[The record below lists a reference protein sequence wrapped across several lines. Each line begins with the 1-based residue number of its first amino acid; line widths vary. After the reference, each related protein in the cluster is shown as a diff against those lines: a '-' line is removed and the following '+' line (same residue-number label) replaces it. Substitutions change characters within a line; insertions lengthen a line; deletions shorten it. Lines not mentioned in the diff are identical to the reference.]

1 MPGLNQLKK
10 FANDMLTIG
19 DEVKIR
25 AQRGEKPAVVP
36 LPEGISEEDDSED
49 FVLGLPDSQNNT
61 QNDSKDD
68 IPADLDSLSTDEEPE
83 TADSF
88 DLDSLLNNQNTA
100 DSSMPDLSEFLDEEE
115 TKTPQQ
121 EAPEETPLED
131 LDLEA
136 LLKAS
141 ENSKDKIQEEEP
153 LDTEQELTQEE
164 STAPDLEEFSDLAS
178 IEKNETDSTGDEN
191 KPSEQPKPKID
202 QSESELSENS
212 SLDDEFSFDGQEI
225 DLNADIPDEIADLD
239 GSAPEDDFEMDS
251 SLKEQM
257 SEDSPEQKSGSETN
271 EFDLPD
277 FDSDFGTSFDSTN
290 DTAAVDTALNENL
303 ADNRANDSLADE
315 ILANVVPQENSPEET
330 LDTQPKNESEEN
342 LSFDSFEQPET
353 EKSTGENSD
362 LGLSDFDIPD
372 IGDFGSAEDA
382 GSQETADGLDS
393 SGQLNSVEAEN
404 DSAAQEILNGL
415 NLPVDAS
422 DDVPAEDFSN
432 ALEGLESADNIDFGT
447 PVVNIEDEFKPTEAK
462 INNSDDDFALDTED
476 FNIPGFSDTQTAAF
490 DKKGRPKVDVVDF
503 SKAGA
508 KPKNTLTEEEYET
521 FRKNL
526 AVYPLNL
533 RLAVEDLI
541 VKNEFTDDAV
551 FEIIEKILKKT
562 PARQLASQLEKMLDI
577 AIDVPRDYERR
588 SVAQYEAYKQ
598 SFQYQLKNRIIPG
611 AILTVVIATICA
623 LLFQAGVLFIYKPAM
638 ASMLYKQGYTLLEN
652 NEYPQSEAK
661 FNQAVQYRSVKK
673 WFYKYAQGYRAHKQF
688 DRAENMYKNT
698 LKVFKNDKPA
708 GLEWAEMEL
717 YDRANYEKAENTVR
731 REVLDYHIND
741 PDARLLLGDIFLEWA
756 ETDNSKYDKARD
768 TYFELVKTSK
778 SAKDTDLYMSRL
790 LRYYIRTDKLQI
802 VLELKKR
809 FFPREK
815 SLVAKDWTELSGYLL
830 DKLYGPLIRGDEEWR
845 AKIEDVKAMLDI
857 AKKLEPQNPTV
868 HYNMARYYEHNS
880 NFELARRE
888 LQTALDCFD
897 KLEFRTKKTV
907 YQEIDSCR
915 ILGELFADVRQYI
928 KAQEVYTRGIT
939 LFQNEHERSGFEGD
953 LNTGK
958 LYADMGDIEYFISGD
973 MDAALKNYEQA
984 VANKNATPG
993 INFRIGAIN
1002 YNKQN
1007 YLPALEFFNKSYEK
1021 VKNDPNLL
1029 LSLANA
1035 LVLRGNNNAAQGIY
1049 SQLLSILDSERVHHD
1064 MLFPHQKEE
1073 DNALLEM
1080 YLKVNNN
1087 LGVVLYKISRR
1098 TGKSQKNGNSFA
1110 CFAESIRAW
1119 DALTR
1124 NPETMV
1130 RLGGSNL
1137 ALQNSKYIT
1146 ASMAEFEPA
1155 IYTAIPKTLTGEK
1168 VLE

>member
-10 FANDMLTIG
+10 FANDMLNIG

-36 LPEGISEEDDSED
+36 FPEGISEEDDSED
-49 FVLGLPDSQNNT
+49 FVLGLPESQDKSQTEQTDDNISDTDSSTENT
-61 QNDSKDD
+61 ENS
-68 IPADLDSLSTDEEPE
+68 
-83 TADSF
+83 DSF
-88 DLDSLLNNQNTA
+88 DLDSLLNTQNTA
-100 DSSMPDLSEFLDEEE
+100 DDSMPDLSEFLDEPENKNPEKEE
-115 TKTPQQ
+115 Q
-121 EAPEETPLED
+121 PEETPLED
-131 LDLEA
+131 LDFES
-136 LLKAS
+136 LLKSA
-141 ENSKDKIQEEEP
+141 ENSKDKIQEEESET
-153 LDTEQELTQEE
+153 DAEQPSAEE
-164 STAPDLEEFSDLAS
+164 NDLTAPDLEEFSDLAS
-178 IEKNETDSTGDEN
+178 VEKDETAPTEGEQKKEKNARET
-191 KPSEQPKPKID
+191 P
-202 QSESELSENS
+202 
-212 SLDDEFSFDGQEI
+212 DDDFSFDGEAI
-225 DLNADIPDEIADLD
+225 DLNDDIPDEIADLD
-239 GSAPEDDFEMDS
+239 GTTPDDDFEMDS
-251 SLKEQM
+251 SLKAQKADDEEK
-257 SEDSPEQKSGSETN
+257 SEEKNTESQDSIKAEDFSMPENDSAESNQNSDFE
-271 EFDLPD
+271 LPD
-277 FDSDFGTSFDSTN
+277 FDSNFGEPSDSINEDSKEETSDVQNDNSGTENNPFDFDS
-290 DTAAVDTALNENL
+290 LEHSEPEN
-303 ADNRANDSLADE
+303 SADE
-315 ILANVVPQENSPEET
+315 NS
-330 LDTQPKNESEEN
+330 NFSA
-342 LSFDSFEQPET
+342 
-353 EKSTGENSD
+353 
-362 LGLSDFDIPD
+362 SDFDIPD
-372 IGDFGSAEDA
+372 IGDFETSGDA
-382 GSQETADGLDS
+382 TDSTNADDTDS
-393 SGQLNSVEAEN
+393 SKQLSSVEAEN
-404 DSAAQEILNGL
+404 DSAAQAILDGL
-415 NLPVDAS
+415 NLPVDAA
-422 DDVPAEDFSN
+422 DDVPSEDYSN
-432 ALEGLESADNIDFGT
+432 ALEGLENAGDIDFGT

-462 INNSDDDFALDTED
+462 INNPDDDFALDSED

-508 KPKNTLTEEEYET
+508 KPKNTLTEEEYEK
-521 FRKNL
+521 FKKNL
-526 AVYPLNL
+526 SDYPLNL
-533 RLAVEDLI
+533 RLAIEDLI

-551 FEIIEKILKKT
+551 FEVIEKILNKT
-562 PARQLASQLEKMLDI
+562 PARQLATQLEKMLDI

-611 AILTVVIATICA
+611 AILTVVISIVCA

-652 NEYPQSEAK
+652 NEYPQSESK
-661 FNQAVQYRSVKK
+661 FSQALHYRSVKK

-698 LKVFKNDKPA
+698 LKVFNNDKSA

-741 PDARLLLGDIFLEWA
+741 PDARLLLGDIFLEWG
-756 ETDNSKYDKARD
+756 ETDKSKYDKARD
-768 TYFELVKTSK
+768 TYLELAQGSK
-778 SAKDTDLYMSRL
+778 SAKETDLYMSRL
-790 LRYYIRTDKLQI
+790 LRYFIRTDKLKN
-802 VLELKKR
+802 VLELKQR

-830 DKLYGPLIRGDEEWR
+830 DKLYGPLSRADEYLR

-897 KLEFRTKKTV
+897 KIEVRTKKTV

-928 KAQEVYTRGIT
+928 KAQEIYTRGIT
-939 LFQNEHERSGFEGD
+939 LFQNEHERTGFEGD
-953 LNTGK
+953 FNTGK

-984 VANKNATPG
+984 VVNKNGTPG

-1007 YLPALEFFNKSYEK
+1007 YLSALEFFNKAYEK

-1049 SQLLSILDSERVHHD
+1049 SQLLSILDSEKVHHA
-1064 MLFPHQKEE
+1064 MLFPQQKED
-1073 DNALLEM
+1073 DNNLVEM

-1110 CFAESIRAW
+1110 CFEESIRAW

-1146 ASMAEFEPA
+1146 ASRAEFEPA
-1155 IYTAIPKTLTGEK
+1155 IYTAIPKTLTSEK

>member
-10 FANDMLTIG
+10 FTNDMLNIG

-49 FVLGLPDSQNNT
+49 FVLGLPDS
-61 QNDSKDD
+61 SKDSQK
-68 IPADLDSLSTDEEPE
+68 DSDSTDDILSAPDSSEQDSD
-83 TADSF
+83 TSDSF
-88 DLDSLLNNQNTA
+88 DLDSLLNSQNTA
-100 DSSMPDLSEFLDEEE
+100 ADSMPDLSDFLDEEE
-115 TKTPQQ
+115 TPNPPEEEK
-121 EAPEETPLED
+121 PEETPLED
-131 LDLEA
+131 LDFES
-136 LLKAS
+136 LLKAA

-153 LDTEQELTQEE
+153 EIDEQQAADEE
-164 STAPDLEEFSDLAS
+164 SDFSVPDLEEFSDLAS
-178 IEKNETDSTGDEN
+178 IEKSETETNDDKNKEN
-191 KPSEQPKPKID
+191 KETEQK
-202 QSESELSENS
+202 QSSIP
-212 SLDDEFSFDGQEI
+212 DDEFSFDGDAI
-225 DLNADIPDEIADLD
+225 DLNADLPDEFAELD

-251 SLKEQM
+251 SLKDEIPEDAETFEEKPAENQDF
-257 SEDSPEQKSGSETN
+257 SEAEDSAELQADSDKDSESSESISSN
-271 EFDLPD
+271 DFDLPD
-277 FDSDFGTSFDSTN
+277 FGSDSGSSFNSINEELPEAKTAEETPDAQNNEGAENNFSEDFG
-290 DTAAVDTALNENL
+290 
-303 ADNRANDSLADE
+303 SLE
-315 ILANVVPQENSPEET
+315 QPEQENST
-330 LDTQPKNESEEN
+330 EEN
-342 LSFDSFEQPET
+342 SPFSA
-353 EKSTGENSD
+353 
-362 LGLSDFDIPD
+362 SDFDIPD
-372 IGDFGSAEDA
+372 IGDFESADNAASLTDTDGADSSAE
-382 GSQETADGLDS
+382 
-393 SGQLNSVEAEN
+393 LNSMEAEN
-404 DSAAQEILNGL
+404 DSAAQEILKGL

-422 DDVPAEDFSN
+422 DDVPSEDYSN
-432 ALEGLESADNIDFGT
+432 ALEGLEGAGDIDFGS
-447 PVVNIEDEFKPTEAK
+447 PVVNIEDEFKPTQAK
-462 INNSDDDFALDTED
+462 VNNPEDDFILDSED

-508 KPKNTLTEEEYET
+508 KPKNTLTEEEYEK

-526 AVYPLNL
+526 SAYPLNL

-551 FEIIEKILKKT
+551 FEVIEKILKKT

-577 AIDVPRDYERR
+577 SIDVPRDYERR

-611 AILTVVIATICA
+611 AVLTVVISIVCA
-623 LLFQAGVLFIYKPAM
+623 LLFQAGVLFIYKPVM
-638 ASMLYKQGYTLLEN
+638 AGMLYKQGYTLLEN

-661 FNQAVQYRSVKK
+661 FTQAVQYRSVKK
-673 WFYKYAQGYRAHKQF
+673 WFYKYARGYRAHKQF
-688 DRAENMYKNT
+688 DRAEAMYKNT
-698 LKVFKNDKPA
+698 LKVFKHDKPA

-741 PDARLLLGDIFLEWA
+741 PDARLLLGDIFLEWG
-756 ETDNSKYDKARD
+756 ETDKSKYDKARD
-768 TYFELVKTSK
+768 TYLELAQGAK
-778 SAKDTDLYMSRL
+778 SAKESDLYMSRL
-790 LRYYIRTDKLQI
+790 LRYFIRTDNLKNVI
-802 VLELKKR
+802 ELKQR

-830 DKLYGPLIRGDEEWR
+830 DKLYGPLSRADEYLR

-857 AKKLEPQNPTV
+857 AIKLEPQNPTV

-880 NFELARRE
+880 NFEPARRE

-939 LFQNEHERSGFEGD
+939 LFQNEHERTGFEGD

-984 VANKNATPG
+984 VVNKNGTPG

-1007 YLPALEFFNKSYEK
+1007 YLSALEFFNKAYEK

-1049 SQLLSILDSERVHHD
+1049 SQLLSILDSEKVHHE
-1064 MLFPHQKEE
+1064 MLFPQQKEE
-1073 DNALLEM
+1073 DNSLVEM

-1124 NPETMV
+1124 NQQTMI

-1146 ASMAEFEPA
+1146 ASRADFEPA
-1155 IYTAIPKTLTGEK
+1155 IYTEIPKTLVGEK

>member
-10 FANDMLTIG
+10 FTNDMLNIG

-49 FVLGLPDSQNNT
+49 FVLGLPDS
-61 QNDSKDD
+61 SKDSQS
-68 IPADLDSLSTDEEPE
+68 DSASTDDILSAPDSSEQDSD
-83 TADSF
+83 TSDSF
-88 DLDSLLNNQNTA
+88 DLDSLLNSQNTTA
-100 DSSMPDLSEFLDEEE
+100 DSMPDLSDFLDEEE
-115 TKTPQQ
+115 TKNSP
-121 EAPEETPLED
+121 EEEKPEETPLED
-131 LDLEA
+131 LDFES
-136 LLKAS
+136 LLKAA

-153 LDTEQELTQEE
+153 ENEAKQAADEE
-164 STAPDLEEFSDLAS
+164 SDFSVPDLEEFSDLAS
-178 IEKNETDSTGDEN
+178 IEKSETETSDDKN
-191 KPSEQPKPKID
+191 KETEQK
-202 QSESELSENS
+202 QSSIP
-212 SLDDEFSFDGQEI
+212 DDEFSFDGDAI
-225 DLNADIPDEIADLD
+225 DLNADLPDEFAELD

-251 SLKEQM
+251 SLKDTIPENTETFEEKTAENQDF
-257 SEDSPEQKSGSETN
+257 SEAEDLAELKADSDEKSESSESIFSN
-271 EFDLPD
+271 DFDLLD
-277 FDSDFGTSFDSTN
+277 FDSDTGSSFDSISEEPPEAKT
-290 DTAAVDTALNENL
+290 T
-303 ADNRANDSLADE
+303 
-315 ILANVVPQENSPEET
+315 EET
-330 LDTQPKNESEEN
+330 ADVQNNEVAENNFSEDFGS
-342 LSFDSFEQPET
+342 LEQPEQ
-353 EKSTGENSD
+353 ENSTGENSPFSA
-362 LGLSDFDIPD
+362 SDFDIPD
-372 IGDFGSAEDA
+372 IGDFESADNSASLKNGDVADSSAE
-382 GSQETADGLDS
+382 
-393 SGQLNSVEAEN
+393 LNSVEAEN
-404 DSAAQEILNGL
+404 DSAAQEILKGL

-422 DDVPAEDFSN
+422 DDVPSEDYSN
-432 ALEGLESADNIDFGT
+432 ALESLEGAGDIDFGS
-447 PVVNIEDEFKPTEAK
+447 PVVNIEDEFKPTQAK
-462 INNSDDDFALDTED
+462 VNNPEDDFILDSDD

-508 KPKNTLTEEEYET
+508 KQKNTLTEEEYEK

-526 AVYPLNL
+526 SAYPLNL

-551 FEIIEKILKKT
+551 FEVIEKILKKT

-577 AIDVPRDYERR
+577 SIDVPRDYERR

-611 AILTVVIATICA
+611 AVLTVVISIVCV
-623 LLFQAGVLFIYKPAM
+623 LLFQAGVLFIYKPVM
-638 ASMLYKQGYTLLEN
+638 AGMLYKQGYTLLEN

-661 FNQAVQYRSVKK
+661 FTQAVQYRSVKK

-688 DRAENMYKNT
+688 DRAEAMYKNT
-698 LKVFKNDKPA
+698 LKVFKHDKPA

-741 PDARLLLGDIFLEWA
+741 PEARLLLGDIFLEWG
-756 ETDNSKYDKARD
+756 ETDKSKYDKARD
-768 TYFELVKTSK
+768 TYLELAQGAR
-778 SAKDTDLYMSRL
+778 SAKESDLYMSRL
-790 LRYYIRTDKLQI
+790 LRYFIRTDNLKN
-802 VLELKKR
+802 VLELKQR

-830 DKLYGPLIRGDEEWR
+830 DKLYGPLSRADEYLR

-857 AKKLEPQNPTV
+857 AIKLEPQNPTV

-880 NFELARRE
+880 NFEPARRE

-939 LFQNEHERSGFEGD
+939 LFQNEHERTGFEGD

-984 VANKNATPG
+984 VVNKNGTPG

-1007 YLPALEFFNKSYEK
+1007 YLSALEFFNKAYEK

-1049 SQLLSILDSERVHHD
+1049 SQLLSILDSEKVHHE
-1064 MLFPHQKEE
+1064 MLFPQQKEE
-1073 DNALLEM
+1073 DNSLVEM

-1124 NPETMV
+1124 NQQTMI

-1146 ASMAEFEPA
+1146 ASRADFEPA
-1155 IYTAIPKTLTGEK
+1155 IYTEIPKTLVGEK

>member
-10 FANDMLTIG
+10 FANDMLNIG

-36 LPEGISEEDDSED
+36 FPEGISEEDDSED
-49 FVLGLPDSQNNT
+49 FVLGLPESSKDSK
-61 QNDSKDD
+61 NDSDSTEDD
-68 IPADLDSLSTDEEPE
+68 FSDTDSSAQNADTS
-83 TADSF
+83 DSF
-88 DLDSLLNNQNTA
+88 DLDSLLNARNTA
-100 DSSMPDLSEFLDEEE
+100 ADSEPDLSDFLDEVETQNPPEE
-115 TKTPQQ
+115 EK
-121 EAPEETPLED
+121 AEETPLED
-131 LDLEA
+131 LDFES
-136 LLKAS
+136 LLKAA

-153 LDTEQELTQEE
+153 ENEAEQVTDKE
-164 STAPDLEEFSDLAS
+164 SDFSVPDLEEFSDLAS
-178 IEKNETDSTGDEN
+178 IETPETDKTEAGSNEN
-191 KPSEQPKPKID
+191 KEAEQK
-202 QSESELSENS
+202 QSSIP
-212 SLDDEFSFDGQEI
+212 DDEFSFDGDAI
-225 DLNADIPDEIADLD
+225 DLNADIPDEIAELD

-251 SLKEQM
+251 SLKDEIP
-257 SEDSPEQKSGSETN
+257 EEAETFEEKPEESPDFSETEDLSELNSDSGGNSGNN
-271 EFDLPD
+271 ENFSNNDFNLPD
-277 FDSDFGTSFDSTN
+277 FDSI
-290 DTAAVDTALNENL
+290 NEE
-303 ADNRANDSLADE
+303 AADE
-315 ILANVVPQENSPEET
+315 KPVDETSDVPN
-330 LDTQPKNESEEN
+330 KNESAENNPFGSFDFLDQPGSENSTEEN
-342 LSFDSFEQPET
+342 SSFS
-353 EKSTGENSD
+353 S
-362 LGLSDFDIPD
+362 SDFDIPD
-372 IGDFGSAEDA
+372 IGDFESTDNAASLTDSDATDSSAE
-382 GSQETADGLDS
+382 
-393 SGQLNSVEAEN
+393 LNSVEAEN
-404 DSAAQEILNGL
+404 DSAAQEILKGL

-422 DDVPAEDFSN
+422 DDVPSEDYSN
-432 ALEGLESADNIDFGT
+432 ALEGLEGANDIDFGT
-447 PVVNIEDEFKPTEAK
+447 PVVNIEDEFKPTQAK
-462 INNSDDDFALDTED
+462 VNNLDDDFILDSED

-508 KPKNTLTEEEYET
+508 KTKNTLTEEEYEK

-526 AVYPLNL
+526 SDYPLNL

-551 FEIIEKILKKT
+551 FEVIEKVLKKT
-562 PARQLASQLEKMLDI
+562 PARQLATQLEKMLDI
-577 AIDVPRDYERR
+577 SIDVPRDYERR

-611 AILTVVIATICA
+611 AVLTVVISIVCA
-623 LLFQAGVLFIYKPAM
+623 LLFQAGVLFIYKPVM
-638 ASMLYKQGYTLLEN
+638 AGMLYKQGYTLLEN
-652 NEYPQSEAK
+652 NEYSQSQAK
-661 FNQAVQYRSVKK
+661 FSQAVQYRSVKK

-688 DRAENMYKNT
+688 DRAESMYKNT

-741 PDARLLLGDIFLEWA
+741 PEARLLLGDIFLEWG
-756 ETDNSKYDKARD
+756 ETDKSKYDKARD
-768 TYFELVKTSK
+768 TYLELAQGAK
-778 SAKDTDLYMSRL
+778 SAKESDLYMSRL
-790 LRYYIRTDKLQI
+790 LRYFIRTDNLKN
-802 VLELKKR
+802 VLELKQR

-815 SLVAKDWTELSGYLL
+815 LLVAKDWTELSGYLL
-830 DKLYGPLIRGDEEWR
+830 DKLYGPLSRADEYLR

-857 AKKLEPQNPTV
+857 ARKLEPQNPTV

-880 NFELARRE
+880 NFEPARRE

-897 KLEFRTKKTV
+897 KIEFRTKKTV

-939 LFQNEHERSGFEGD
+939 LFQNEHERTGFEGD

-984 VANKNATPG
+984 VVNKNGTPG

-1007 YLPALEFFNKSYEK
+1007 YLSALEFFNKAYEK

-1049 SQLLSILDSERVHHD
+1049 SQLLSILDSEKVHHA
-1064 MLFPHQKEE
+1064 MLFPQQKEE
-1073 DNALLEM
+1073 DNNLVEM

-1124 NPETMV
+1124 NQQTMV

-1146 ASMAEFEPA
+1146 ASRADFEPA
-1155 IYTAIPKTLTGEK
+1155 IYTAIPKTLVGEK

>member
-10 FANDMLTIG
+10 FTNDMLNIG

-49 FVLGLPDSQNNT
+49 FVLGLPDSSKDA
-61 QNDSKDD
+61 QNDSASTDD
-68 IPADLDSLSTDEEPE
+68 ILSASDSSEQDSDTS
-83 TADSF
+83 DSF
-88 DLDSLLNNQNTA
+88 DLDSLLNSQNTA
-100 DSSMPDLSEFLDEEE
+100 ADSMPDLSDFLDEEE
-115 TKTPQQ
+115 TPNPLEEEK
-121 EAPEETPLED
+121 PEETPLED
-131 LDLEA
+131 LDFES
-136 LLKAS
+136 LLKAA

-153 LDTEQELTQEE
+153 ENEAKQAADEE
-164 STAPDLEEFSDLAS
+164 SDFSVPDLEEFSDLAS
-178 IEKNETDSTGDEN
+178 IEKSETETSDDKN
-191 KPSEQPKPKID
+191 KETEQK
-202 QSESELSENS
+202 QSSIP
-212 SLDDEFSFDGQEI
+212 DDEFSFDGDAI
-225 DLNADIPDEIADLD
+225 DLNADLPDEFAELD

-251 SLKEQM
+251 SLKDTIPEDTETFEEKTAENQDF
-257 SEDSPEQKSGSETN
+257 SEAEDLAELQTDSDEKSESSESIFSN
-271 EFDLPD
+271 DFDLPD
-277 FDSDFGTSFDSTN
+277 FDSDSGSSFDSISEEPPEAKT
-290 DTAAVDTALNENL
+290 T
-303 ADNRANDSLADE
+303 
-315 ILANVVPQENSPEET
+315 EET
-330 LDTQPKNESEEN
+330 PDVQNNEVAENNFSEDFGS
-342 LSFDSFEQPET
+342 LEQPEQ
-353 EKSTGENSD
+353 ENSTGENSPFSA
-362 LGLSDFDIPD
+362 SDFDIPD
-372 IGDFGSAEDA
+372 IGDFESAGNAASLTDTDVA
-382 GSQETADGLDS
+382 DS
-393 SGQLNSVEAEN
+393 STELNSMEAEN
-404 DSAAQEILNGL
+404 DSAAQEILKGL

-422 DDVPAEDFSN
+422 DDVPSEDYSN
-432 ALEGLESADNIDFGT
+432 ALESLEGAGDIDFGS
-447 PVVNIEDEFKPTEAK
+447 PVVNIEDEFKPTQAK
-462 INNSDDDFALDTED
+462 VNNQEDDFILDSED

-490 DKKGRPKVDVVDF
+490 DKRGRPKVDVVDF
-503 SKAGA
+503 SKTGA
-508 KPKNTLTEEEYET
+508 KPKNTLTEEEYEK

-526 AVYPLNL
+526 SAYPLNL

-551 FEIIEKILKKT
+551 FEVIEKILKKT

-577 AIDVPRDYERR
+577 SIDVPRDYERR

-611 AILTVVIATICA
+611 AVLTVVISIVCA
-623 LLFQAGVLFIYKPAM
+623 LLFQAGVLFIYKPVM
-638 ASMLYKQGYTLLEN
+638 AGMLYKQGYTLLEN

-661 FNQAVQYRSVKK
+661 FTQAVQYRSVKK

-698 LKVFKNDKPA
+698 LKVFKHDKPA

-741 PDARLLLGDIFLEWA
+741 PEARLLLGDIFLEWG
-756 ETDNSKYDKARD
+756 ETDKSKYDKARD
-768 TYFELVKTSK
+768 TYLELAQGAK
-778 SAKDTDLYMSRL
+778 SAKESDLYMSRL
-790 LRYYIRTDKLQI
+790 LRYFIRTDNLKN
-802 VLELKKR
+802 VLELKQR

-830 DKLYGPLIRGDEEWR
+830 DKLYGPLSRADEYLR

-857 AKKLEPQNPTV
+857 AIKLEPQNPTV

-880 NFELARRE
+880 NFEPARRE

-939 LFQNEHERSGFEGD
+939 LFQNEHERTGFEGD

-984 VANKNATPG
+984 VVNKNGTPG

-1007 YLPALEFFNKSYEK
+1007 YLSALEFFNKAYEK

-1049 SQLLSILDSERVHHD
+1049 SQLLSILDSEKVHHE
-1064 MLFPHQKEE
+1064 MLFPQQKEE
-1073 DNALLEM
+1073 DNNLVEM

-1124 NPETMV
+1124 NQQTMV

-1146 ASMAEFEPA
+1146 ASRADFEPA
-1155 IYTAIPKTLTGEK
+1155 IYTEIPKTLVGEK